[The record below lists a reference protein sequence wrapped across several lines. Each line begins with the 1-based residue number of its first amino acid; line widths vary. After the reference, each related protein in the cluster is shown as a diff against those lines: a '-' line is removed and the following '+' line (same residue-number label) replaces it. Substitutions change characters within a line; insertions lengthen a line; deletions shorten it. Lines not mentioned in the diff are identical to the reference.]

1 MVTPFQCDQC
11 HFVNL
16 FGCLPLPGLASD
28 VRVLKCIRRANLDTF
43 WSCEPAT
50 IKRVLSEAKHGLA
63 IASSLGFAHS
73 LFRPMG
79 PFPMQDNMGM
89 GIAIVLL
96 QRSLDKGKHN
106 KTIQLETLR
115 KFRAAAS
122 NIFHASVEGQ
132 GAMTMAKDTKKLMV
146 TTCPMYG
153 DYFKRFMRGVHK
165 RMGDIIKPD
174 RALSIP
180 IMLELLQL
188 MDCNWN
194 RA

>member
-1 MVTPFQCDQC
+1 
-11 HFVNL
+11 
-16 FGCLPLPGLASD
+16 
-28 VRVLKCIRRANLDTF
+28 
-43 WSCEPAT
+43 
-50 IKRVLSEAKHGLA
+50 
-63 IASSLGFAHS
+63 
-73 LFRPMG
+73 
-79 PFPMQDNMGM
+79 MQDNMGM